1 MPYDFPIS
9 VEVDIAEPRI
19 NKDRLTVTA
28 GGRPERQA
36 WDFNVSTDVWRDP
49 LRRRVMLPPLPTTP
63 EWRTTT
69 TGNYAR
75 LAKTDYTL
83 TTSSAWV
90 ENHRGL
96 SGNIYLEGNG
106 TNERVTTASSYSAD
120 QPWFISIYVPGVESL
135 GEQTI
140 LECGWGTYGG
150 STTVSL
156 RFRANGAVSVWV
168 GSTQI
173 GYQDLDYAAAQ
184 SNTVGNSVGLSTVNI
199 LLLPVRQYD
208 PDGNKLGGELMIVT
222 DAMTAYVQGF
232 ADLATGDVIVPSGVF
247 WWTVP
252 IGRPSVQL
260 APVKF
265 KTSGTLYGPV
275 QKLRYAPASGR
286 SFTGRGFYSMIG
298 TTATATYAIS
308 QSDGSSYS
316 PDGTIDT
323 VRGKVTF
330 ANTSGVGSVCVE
342 AVDWEMPRTVVDT
355 NDSQKVNITAVVE
368 QLDFSVDDQ
377 GVTTCNIRARRGALV
392 TAGMSGYI
400 EASDRPFRVF
410 LTNPDTSAQVDL
422 IRGVLSSPTWEPAP
436 GTGNGDMDILTF
448 EGKDRTAEFEY
459 YTYGDTIA
467 DDGKLI
473 TDAIEDCV
481 TGAGFDSAQIGMST
495 STTRVAIGDVPM
507 GEWSLLPQRGDSK
520 RSHLDKIFDT
530 YAANWYKGWVPAIAG
545 YFYRAHAPSDLSAT
559 PSITLYEDIADAIA
573 AGLTAA
579 QGEHRTIRSL
589 VRHGIP
595 PEANQVVVLGM
606 SPYTGR
612 VILSQANAT
621 SSQTPNTA
629 PSSRPVTWRGRVH
642 RVLELDASLKTQ
654 AQADGVQS
662 VLTSRL
668 TSERYL
674 IDWTSDFLVV
684 ASTGRP
690 LWTGD
695 VIRLYKK
702 GSATYEDYRIV
713 GMPRVDLVKMVTPA
727 MLTAGDL
734 PFYVADYRGERIAE
748 GP

>member
-1 MPYDFPIS
+1 MAYDFPIGI
-9 VEVDIAEPRI
+9 EVDIAEPRI

-36 WDFNVSTDVWRDP
+36 WDLNVSTDVWRDP
-49 LRRRVMLPPLPTTP
+49 LRRRVMLPPLPITP

-75 LAKTDYTL
+75 LAKANYTL
-83 TTSSAWV
+83 TTGAAWV
-90 ENHRGL
+90 DNHRGV

-106 TNERVTTASSYSAD
+106 TNERVTTTSTYSAD
-120 QPWFISIYVPGVESL
+120 QPWFISVYVPGVESL

-140 LECGWGTYGG
+140 LECGWGAYGG
-150 STTVSL
+150 STTISL
-156 RFRANGAVSVWV
+156 RFRANGAVSVWK

-208 PDGNKLGGELMIVT
+208 PDGNKLAGELMIVT

-232 ADLATGDVIVPSGVF
+232 PDIGTSDPIVPSGVF

-260 APVKF
+260 APVFF
-265 KTSGTLYGPV
+265 KTSGTLYGPT
-275 QKLRYAPASGR
+275 QKLRYAPATGR
-286 SFTGRGFYSMIG
+286 TFSGRGFYSMIG
-298 TTATATYAIS
+298 TTATATYSVAKE
-308 QSDGSSYS
+308 DGSSYTA
-316 PDGTIDT
+316 DGTIDT
-323 VRGKVTF
+323 VRGKVAF

-342 AVDWEMPRTVVDT
+342 AVDWEMSRTVVDT
-355 NDSQKVNITAVVE
+355 DASEAADITTAVE

-377 GVTTCNIRARRGALV
+377 GVTTCTIRARRAAIV
-392 TAGMSGYI
+392 AAGMEGYL

-410 LTNPDTSAQVDL
+410 LTNPDNDEEIDL
-422 IRGVLSSPTWEPAP
+422 IRGVLSAPVWEPES
-436 GTGNGDMDILTF
+436 GTGNGDMDVITF
-448 EGKDRTAEFEY
+448 EGRDRTAEFEF
-459 YTYGDTIA
+459 YTYGDTVA
-467 DDGKLI
+467 DDGKLL

-481 TGAGFDSAQIGMST
+481 TGCGFDSGEIGMST

-507 GEWSLLPQRGDSK
+507 GEWSLLPQRGDTK
-520 RSHLDKIFDT
+520 RSHLDKLFDT
-530 YAANWYKGWVPAIAG
+530 YSANWYHGWVPSLAG
-545 YFYRAHAPSDLSAT
+545 YFYRAHDPSDLSAT
-559 PSITLYEDIADAIA
+559 PSITLYEDIADAVA
-573 AGLTAA
+573 AGLTSA
-579 QGEHRTIRSL
+579 QAEHRTIRKM

-595 PEANQVVVLGM
+595 PEANQVIVLGM
-606 SPYTGR
+606 SPYSGR
-612 VILSQANAT
+612 VILSQDNDTA
-621 SSQTPNTA
+621 SQTPTTA
-629 PSSRPVTWRGRVH
+629 PSARPVTWRGRVH
-642 RVLELDASLKTQ
+642 RVLEIDPSLKTQ
-654 AQADGVQS
+654 SEVDDVQG
-662 VLTSRL
+662 VLTDRL

-684 ASTGRP
+684 SSTGRP

-695 VIRLYKK
+695 VVRIYLD
-702 GSATYEDYRIV
+702 GAATYEDYRIV

-727 MLTAGDL
+727 ALDAGDL